1 MNKSGSLT
9 DDPDFLL
16 EAARI
21 LNAAGTD
28 YQVAAI
34 AIAESAWKVCEKA
47 APEVQDAI
55 AGDAAALRL
64 AGRLPGG
71 YPSALEVLETRVG
84 VPGTG
89 FDQAASIL
97 KSTADVNA
105 SDAKLR
111 LFLLRALALGQQYRE
126 MKRSGKPVKDVAQ
139 LREHIKA
146 DLQFVFKRR

>member
-21 LNAAGTD
+21 LNA
-28 YQVAAI
+28 
-34 AIAESAWKVCEKA
+34 
-47 APEVQDAI
+47 
-55 AGDAAALRL
+55 
-64 AGRLPGG
+64 
-71 YPSALEVLETRVG
+71 VLETRVG